1 MNVKSNNALF
11 VSRLQKR
18 NRIAKTNIPPGCGTV
33 IDPQIAIL
41 KGTKTF
47 GDLNERELRALSAI
61 ASTRHYQRDEI
72 LYHHGDRAHGL
83 YLILSGTVRA
93 IRTGPDGRA
102 QVVHVETAGATIG
115 DVPTLDGHPVPAM
128 LVVDEP
134 SVLTYLPRHEFLLLC
149 SEYPAISFALI
160 RVLTARLR
168 RCADLIT
175 ELSLWDVPQ
184 RLAKYLFL
192 LARPEP
198 PTESGIR
205 RGLVELTQ
213 TNQEIAAQIG
223 TVREVISRSLNQLQG
238 AGLIR
243 VKGRTILIP
252 NLDALMECAD
262 YGVRP

>member
-1 MNVKSNNALF
+1 MPDKAERLRQTHTFNAL
-11 VSRLQKR
+11 S
-18 NRIAKTNIPPGCGTV
+18 
-33 IDPQIAIL
+33 
-41 KGTKTF
+41 
-47 GDLNERELRALSAI
+47 ERELRALAEI
-61 ASTRHYQRDEI
+61 ASIREYQRDEV
-72 LYHHGDRAHGL
+72 LYHFGDRSHGL

-102 QVVHVETAGATIG
+102 QAVHIETAGATIG
-115 DVPTLDGHPVPAM
+115 DVPTLDGQPVPAT

-134 SVLTYLPRHEFLLLC
+134 SVLVYLPKQEFMRLC
-149 SEYPAISFALI
+149 SEFPSITFALV

-184 RLAKYLFL
+184 RLSKYLYN

-198 PTESGIR
+198 DEPNAIR
-205 RGLVELTQ
+205 RGRVELTQ
-213 TNQEIAAQIG
+213 TNQEIATQIG
-223 TVREVISRSLNQLQG
+223 TVREVISRSLNQLQR

-243 VKGRTILIP
+243 VKGRTIFIP

-262 YGVRP
+262 YGMKIED